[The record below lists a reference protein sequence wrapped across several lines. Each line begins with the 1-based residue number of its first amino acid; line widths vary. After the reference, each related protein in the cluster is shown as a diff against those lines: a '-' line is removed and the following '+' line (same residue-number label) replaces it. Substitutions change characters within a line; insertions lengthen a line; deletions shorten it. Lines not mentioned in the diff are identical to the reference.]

1 MTTFYPF
8 RPTAGNLKPLA
19 STSESE
25 ENVELIAE
33 TLLQGRRCSSNAQA
47 RIGPATSSIVHV
59 SAVQPS
65 SHLVIHTRQSMFGF
79 LLLMLRS
86 SELAACQVTPSMGAG
101 VSVDRF

>member
-33 TLLQGRRCSSNAQA
+33 TLLQGRHGSSRAQA
-47 RIGPATSSIVHV
+47 RIGPATSSIVSFMSQAFTRKV
-59 SAVQPS
+59 TS
-65 SHLVIHTRQSMFGF
+65 SLRGLIVVPFLV
-79 LLLMLRS
+79 LMLRS
-86 SELAACQVTPSMGAG
+86 PVE
-101 VSVDRF
+101 VDRQGTVSA